1 MSYAIYLRKSRMDL
15 EAEAHGEGD
24 TLERHRKT
32 LLSLA
37 ARQQLSIG
45 RIYEEVVSGDTIA
58 ARPQM
63 QAMLSDVE
71 DGLWEGVLVMEVER
85 LARGDTIDQGIVAQT
100 FKFSDTRIITP
111 LKSYDPNNEFDEE
124 YFEFGLFMSRREYK
138 TINRRLQRGRMASV
152 KEGKWVGNRPP
163 YGYRRVK
170 LNGEKGFTLAPD
182 PETAPVVR
190 QIFNLYVNGY
200 AEKDRTV
207 RPGFAAICRRL
218 NEAGIKSPGGKDWV
232 PAGLRDV
239 LRNPAYCGLVR
250 WGHRPQRKTVKNNTV
265 TLQRARL
272 AYGNYEVYPGQHEP
286 LVSLELFEAAQARIR
301 EYPSK
306 PGPRQME
313 MKNPFTGLC
322 YCALCGR
329 AMARRP
335 YRNSPTMLI
344 CAYPYCDTKGSQL
357 DVVEDAALDALRDI
371 IEALRVGADTVQG
384 KSTIEE
390 EMRLLKAGRKATEK
404 ELATISQQQSRLYD
418 LLERGIYSE
427 DVFLQRSAE
436 LGRRKAEAEAKLAD
450 IRQRQTAL
458 EQTDRNRKEII
469 PRIQHVLDVYR
480 SCETAQE
487 KNDLLKTVV
496 QRIEYSKTK
505 GGRWQESD
513 LQLHVYPKLP

>member
-32 LLSLA
+32 LLSYA
-37 ARQQLSIG
+37 ARRQLPIG
-45 RIYEEVVSGDTIA
+45 KIYEEVVSGDTIA

-152 KEGKWVGNRPP
+152 KEGKWVGNRAP
-163 YGYRRVK
+163 YGYSRVK
-170 LNGEKGFTLAPD
+170 LSGEKGYTLTPD

-190 QIFNLYVNGY
+190 QIFDLYVNGR
-200 AEKDRTV
+200 EENGKTV
-207 RPGFAAICRRL
+207 RPGFAAICRKL
-218 NEAGIKSPGGKDWV
+218 NDAGIKSPGGKDWV
-232 PAGLRDV
+232 PPGLRDV
-239 LRNPAYCGLVR
+239 LRNPVYCGLIR

-272 AYGNYEVYPGQHEP
+272 AYGAYEMYPGQHEP
-286 LVSLELFEAAQARIR
+286 LITLEQFEAAQERIKQ
-301 EYPSK
+301 YPSK
-306 PGPRQME
+306 PGPRQMD

-322 YCALCGR
+322 YCSLCGR

-335 YRNSPTMLI
+335 NRSAPSMLI
-344 CAYPYCDTKGSQL
+344 CAYPYCDTKGSYL
-357 DVVEDAALDALRDI
+357 SVVEDAVMDALRDI
-371 IEALRVGADTVQG
+371 VQALKVGADTVQG
-384 KSTIEE
+384 QSSIEE
-390 EMRLLKAGRKATEK
+390 EMELLRTGRKATEK
-404 ELATISQQQSRLYD
+404 ELTTVEQQQSRLYD

-427 DVFLQRSAE
+427 DLFLQRSAE
-436 LGRRKAEAEAKLAD
+436 LGRRRAKAEEQLAELDRQLALLD
-450 IRQRQTAL
+450 R
-458 EQTDRNRKEII
+458 TDRNRKEII
-469 PRIQHVLDVYR
+469 PRIQHVVEVYA

-496 QRIEYSKTK
+496 QRMEYSKTR
-505 GGRWQESD
+505 GGRWEESD